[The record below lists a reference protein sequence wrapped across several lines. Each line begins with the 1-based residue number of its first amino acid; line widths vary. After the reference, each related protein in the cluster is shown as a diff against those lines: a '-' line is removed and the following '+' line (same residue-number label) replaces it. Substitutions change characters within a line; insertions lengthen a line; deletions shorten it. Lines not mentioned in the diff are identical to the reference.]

1 MPNSSNASFSG
12 KNVALIILVLGS
24 AWGFLEVVLGGAM
37 KASSIPYKGDLLT
50 GLGIGLMAVAA
61 ALLARPLAGIG
72 IAALA
77 VAVKQL
83 AVPLLG
89 LSFFCKANSCLAVM
103 LAGGALAAAT
113 AVAGRRLAKGI
124 LPRVAVGCAAGLSG
138 AGAFYWLGMR
148 LAPCPYLLSFNHA
161 GGFASFMVAEG
172 LIWAALGGAFFPA
185 GYRLGL
191 ALRGRLADLEVR
203 KPALYYATALTAAAM
218 AWLASGIAIAFGL

>member
-1 MPNSSNASFSG
+1 MVSG
-12 KNVALIILVLGS
+12 KNIALIILVLGS
-24 AWGFLEVVLGGAM
+24 AWGFFEVVLGGAM
-37 KASSIPYKGDLLT
+37 KAASIPYKGDLLT

-61 ALLARPLAGIG
+61 AVLARPLAGIG
-72 IAALA
+72 IAAVA

-89 LSFFCKANSCLAVM
+89 LSFFCKANSCLAVV

-113 AVAGRRLAKGI
+113 AVAGRRLERGI
-124 LPRVAVGCAAGLSG
+124 WPRVAAGCAAGLAG

-172 LIWAALGGAFFPA
+172 LIWGALGGAFFPA
-185 GYRLGL
+185 GYQLGL
-191 ALRGRLADLEVR
+191 ALRDRLTDLQAR
-203 KPALYYATALTAAAM
+203 KPAFYYGAGLTAAAL
-218 AWLASGIAIAFGL
+218 AWLASGLAIASGL